1 MNKNKKL
8 KITSFVI
15 SLIVMLFIQSFIED
29 FSFKVYTNEKIEI
42 SQLEPSSQ
50 YSNNFKINS
59 IYQGDKLLD
68 LNKVDIKGWTKANTK
83 TGYPIQTNGYSK
95 DNKLS
100 IKPSPRLMF
109 NKLTVNF
116 ETSPK
121 YSTAVMT
128 YLKDH
133 TMTMYASSSD
143 NRSYVDINYTD
154 FLSILTQ
161 TLIFI
166 GSIVLF
172 SFFIYNLIRRIEK
185 AENKKKEILYIGKD
199 YILNFL
205 VFSVSV
211 YGLSKL
217 RDHVNNEIYF
227 TFFRAPFTYND
238 LVEFISIVFLASL
251 GMKSIY
257 KRKQNIKAL
266 DMTNWILFI
275 LNPFM
280 SFYILESAYNPN
292 FASMEIIY
300 ILINA
305 LILFL
310 IQILIYIVIR
320 KKRLSMIFILV
331 LSIAF
336 GIANDALYILRDSPL
351 IPAFLGS
358 LGVAAD
364 VAKDTVIQL
373 NGHSLMAF
381 SLASLWL
388 LVVSSINEGKIT
400 ISKKSYAKQLV
411 GYCAMF
417 GLITVVS
424 VNYFIK
430 QNGVGVNLWRPSRTY
445 YVEGSP
451 YSFYRILANQIITAP
466 KGYNEKEVE
475 DTLEEYYNK
484 DIGTKGNKKPNIVII
499 QSEALADYYGKG
511 NLKLS
516 ENPIAFQR
524 SLDENAI
531 QGKAYVSVLGGGT
544 VNSEYETLTSV
555 PLTFFPLGAY
565 PFQQYVKEG
574 HTSVARVLE
583 NQGYQTFI
591 THPNKPTNYS
601 RQEAWPNLGFKNMAF
616 LGDYD
621 NSPESFEPT
630 NGFLKESVAFDKIK
644 EQFEKKP
651 ADKPL
656 FAYLVT
662 MQNHGGYTSNVPG
675 KIKVLNET
683 NGDDQG
689 ASHYV
694 NLLKKSDEDLKRL
707 VEYFKAY
714 KEPTILC
721 IFGDHQPQNYDVFMK
736 LIKSGG
742 DYTNKDVFYTPL
754 TIWANYD
761 IDEEKDLDIS
771 VNELTPYLL
780 EKAGGI
786 KLSAYQKYMLDIH
799 KDYPIISTKQI
810 YNNKGEEVSKDEEFQ
825 KRNNKLNSIIYY
837 EMKQDTKSN
846 KYFNE
851 ASK

>member
-205 VFSVSV
+205 VFGVSV

-217 RDHVNNEIYF
+217 RDHVNNEVYF
-227 TFFRAPFTYND
+227 TFFHAPFTYND

>member
-205 VFSVSV
+205 VFGVSV

-292 FASMEIIY
+292 FASMEVIY

-310 IQILIYIVIR
+310 IQVLIYIVIR

-388 LVVSSINEGKIT
+388 LVISSINEGKIT

-451 YSFYRILANQIITAP
+451 YSFYRIFANQILTAP
-466 KGYNEKEVE
+466 RGYDEKEVE
-475 DTLEEYYNK
+475 NTLEEYYNK
-484 DIGTKGNKKPNIVII
+484 DIGTKDNKKPNIVMI

-524 SLDENAI
+524 SLEENAI
-531 QGKAYVSVLGGGT
+531 QGNAYVSVLGGGT

-565 PFQQYVKEG
+565 PFQQYVK
-574 HTSVARVLE
+574 
-583 NQGYQTFI
+583 
-591 THPNKPTNYS
+591 
-601 RQEAWPNLGFKNMAF
+601 
-616 LGDYD
+616 
-621 NSPESFEPT
+621 
-630 NGFLKESVAFDKIK
+630 
-644 EQFEKKP
+644 
-651 ADKPL
+651 
-656 FAYLVT
+656 
-662 MQNHGGYTSNVPG
+662 
-675 KIKVLNET
+675 
-683 NGDDQG
+683 
-689 ASHYV
+689 
-694 NLLKKSDEDLKRL
+694 
-707 VEYFKAY
+707 
-714 KEPTILC
+714 
-721 IFGDHQPQNYDVFMK
+721 
-736 LIKSGG
+736 
-742 DYTNKDVFYTPL
+742 
-754 TIWANYD
+754 
-761 IDEEKDLDIS
+761 
-771 VNELTPYLL
+771 
-780 EKAGGI
+780 
-786 KLSAYQKYMLDIH
+786 
-799 KDYPIISTKQI
+799 
-810 YNNKGEEVSKDEEFQ
+810 
-825 KRNNKLNSIIYY
+825 
-837 EMKQDTKSN
+837 
-846 KYFNE
+846 
-851 ASK
+851 

>member
-1 MNKNKKL
+1 
-8 KITSFVI
+8 
-15 SLIVMLFIQSFIED
+15 
-29 FSFKVYTNEKIEI
+29 
-42 SQLEPSSQ
+42 
-50 YSNNFKINS
+50 
-59 IYQGDKLLD
+59 
-68 LNKVDIKGWTKANTK
+68 
-83 TGYPIQTNGYSK
+83 
-95 DNKLS
+95 
-100 IKPSPRLMF
+100 
-109 NKLTVNF
+109 
-116 ETSPK
+116 
-121 YSTAVMT
+121 
-128 YLKDH
+128 
-133 TMTMYASSSD
+133 
-143 NRSYVDINYTD
+143 
-154 FLSILTQ
+154 
-161 TLIFI
+161 
-166 GSIVLF
+166 
-172 SFFIYNLIRRIEK
+172 
-185 AENKKKEILYIGKD
+185 
-199 YILNFL
+199 
-205 VFSVSV
+205 
-211 YGLSKL
+211 
-217 RDHVNNEIYF
+217 
-227 TFFRAPFTYND
+227 
-238 LVEFISIVFLASL
+238 
-251 GMKSIY
+251 
-257 KRKQNIKAL
+257 
-266 DMTNWILFI
+266 
-275 LNPFM
+275 
-280 SFYILESAYNPN
+280 
-292 FASMEIIY
+292 
-300 ILINA
+300 
-305 LILFL
+305 
-310 IQILIYIVIR
+310 
-320 KKRLSMIFILV
+320 
-331 LSIAF
+331 
-336 GIANDALYILRDSPL
+336 
-351 IPAFLGS
+351 
-358 LGVAAD
+358 
-364 VAKDTVIQL
+364 
-373 NGHSLMAF
+373 MAF
-381 SLASLWL
+381 TLFSLWL
-388 LVVSSINEGKIT
+388 LTISSINEGKIKVSK
-400 ISKKSYAKQLV
+400 ISYIKQLA
-411 GYCAMF
+411 GYSAVF
-417 GLITVVS
+417 ALITVVS

-430 QNGVGVNLWRPSRTY
+430 QNGVGVNLWRPTRTY

-630 NGFLKESVAFDKIK
+630 NGFLKDSVAFDKIK

-771 VNELTPYLL
+771 VNQLTPYLL

-810 YNNKGEEVSKDEEFQ
+810 YNNKGEEVSRDEEFQ

-837 EMKQDTKSN
+837 EMKQDKKSN

>member
-1 MNKNKKL
+1 M
-8 KITSFVI
+8 
-15 SLIVMLFIQSFIED
+15 QSFIED
-29 FSFKVYTNEKIEI
+29 FSFKVYTNENIEI
-42 SQLEPSSQ
+42 SQNIIGSE

-59 IYQGDKLLD
+59 IYVGDKLLD
-68 LNKVDIKGWTKANTK
+68 LNKVDIKGWKKADTK
-83 TGYPIQTNGYSK
+83 TGYPIQTNGFSEG
-95 DNKLS
+95 NKLS
-100 IKPSPRLMF
+100 FKPSLAMMF

-116 ETSPK
+116 ETGPE
-121 YSTAVMT
+121 YTRAIMT

-133 TMTMYASSSD
+133 TMTMYANSTE
-143 NRSYVDINYTD
+143 NRSYVDIYYTD
-154 FLSILTQ
+154 FLSILMQ
-161 TLIFI
+161 SLIFI
-166 GSIVLF
+166 ASVILF
-172 SFFIYNLIRRIEK
+172 AFFIYNIINRIKNLERG
-185 AENKKKEILYIGKD
+185 KKEILYIAKD
-199 YILNFL
+199 YVLNFIIL
-205 VFSVSV
+205 GISLF
-211 YGLSKL
+211 GLSKL
-217 RDHVNNEIYF
+217 NDHINGFYC
-227 TFFRAPFTYND
+227 TFFNTPYTFKD
-238 LVEFISIVFLASL
+238 IIVFIAIVFLASL
-251 GMKSIY
+251 GIKSIY
-257 KRKQNIKAL
+257 KKYPENKKINIG
-266 DMTNWILFI
+266 NWVLFI
-275 LNPFM
+275 LNPFV
-280 SFYILESAYNPN
+280 SFYILESAYNPSLS
-292 FASMEIIY
+292 SMELIY
-300 ILINA
+300 VLINA

-310 IQILIYIVIR
+310 IQVLIYIVIR
-320 KKRLSMIFILV
+320 KKRFSMMFILV
-331 LSIAF
+331 VSIAF

-373 NGHSLMAF
+373 NGQSMMAF
-381 SLASLWL
+381 SLACLWL
-388 LVVSSINEGKIT
+388 LVISSVNEGKIK

-411 GYCAMF
+411 GYASLF
-417 GLITVVS
+417 ALITVVS

-451 YSFYRILANQIITAP
+451 YSFYRIFANQILTAP
-466 KGYNEKEVE
+466 QGYDEKEVE
-475 DTLEEYYNK
+475 DTLEKYYNK
-484 DIGTKGNKKPNIVII
+484 DIGTKGDKKPNIVII

-511 NLKLS
+511 DLKLS

-531 QGKAYVSVLGGGT
+531 QGNAYVSVLGGGT

-565 PFQQYVKEG
+565 PFQQYVKDG

-583 NQGYQTFI
+583 DQGYQTFI

-601 RQEAWPNLGFKNMAF
+601 RQEVWPNLGFKNVAF

-630 NGFLKESVAFDKIK
+630 NGFMKDSVAFDKIK
-644 EQFEKKP
+644 EQFENKQS
-651 ADKPL
+651 DKPL

-675 KIKVLNET
+675 DIKVLNET

-694 NLLKKSDEDLKRL
+694 NLLKKSDEDLKNL
-707 VEYFKAY
+707 VEYFKSY
-714 KEPTILC
+714 KEPTIIA

-742 DYTNKDVFYTPL
+742 NYTNKDVFYTPL

-761 IDEEKDLDIS
+761 IDEEKDVNIS
-771 VNELTPYLL
+771 VNQLTPYLL

-786 KLSAYQKYMLDIH
+786 KLSAYQKYMLDMH

-810 YNNKGEEVSKDEEFQ
+810 YNDKGEEVGKDEEFQ
-825 KRNNKLNSIIYY
+825 KRNNKLNSLIYY
-837 EMKQDTKSN
+837 EMKQDTKSD
-846 KYFNE
+846 KYFNK

>member
-205 VFSVSV
+205 VFGVSV

-292 FASMEIIY
+292 FASMEVIY

-310 IQILIYIVIR
+310 IQVLIYIVIR

-388 LVVSSINEGKIT
+388 LVISSINEGKIT

-411 GYCAMF
+411 GYCTMF

-451 YSFYRILANQIITAP
+451 YSFYRIFANQILTAP
-466 KGYNEKEVE
+466 RGYDEKEVE
-475 DTLEEYYNK
+475 NTLEEYYNK
-484 DIGTKGNKKPNIVII
+484 DIGTKDNKKPNIVMI

-524 SLDENAI
+524 SLEENAI
-531 QGKAYVSVLGGGT
+531 QGNAYVSVLGGGT

-574 HTSVARVLE
+574 HTSVARILE

>member
-1 MNKNKKL
+1 MDKNKKL
-8 KITSFVI
+8 KISSFVI
-15 SLIVMLFIQSFIED
+15 SLIIMLFMQSFIED
-29 FSFKVYTNEKIEI
+29 FSYKVYTNENIEI
-42 SQLEPSSQ
+42 SQVEPTSQ
-50 YSNNFKINS
+50 YSDNFKINS
-59 IYQGDKLLD
+59 IYIGDKLLD
-68 LNKVDIKGWTKANTK
+68 LDKIDLKGWEKSKTD
-83 TGYPIQTNGYSK
+83 TGYPIQTNGYKK

-100 IKPSPRLMF
+100 IKPSPSLMF

-116 ETSPK
+116 ETGSK
-121 YSTAVMT
+121 FSTAVMT

-133 TMTMYASSSD
+133 TMTMYAGSSD

-154 FLSILTQ
+154 FVSILVQ

-166 GSIVLF
+166 GSIILF
-172 SFFIYNLIRRIEK
+172 SLFIENLMRRILEK
-185 AENKKKEILYIGKD
+185 ENKKKEILYIAKD
-199 YILNFL
+199 YILNFI
-205 VFSVSV
+205 VFGFSVWT
-211 YGLSKL
+211 LKKL
-217 RDHVNNEIYF
+217 KGHVSEEVYF
-227 TFFRAPFTYND
+227 TFFHAPYTYTD
-238 LVEFISIVFLASL
+238 LLAFISIVFLASL
-251 GMKSIY
+251 GIKSIY
-257 KRKQNIKAL
+257 KKKSNIKAL
-266 DMTNWILFI
+266 DITNWILFI

-292 FASMEIIY
+292 FGLMEIIY
-300 ILINA
+300 VLINA

-310 IQILIYIVIR
+310 IQVLIYIVIR
-320 KKRLSMIFILV
+320 KKRISMMAIVI
-331 LSIAF
+331 LSIVF

-364 VAKDTVIQL
+364 VAKDTFVQL

-381 SLASLWL
+381 TLFSLWL
-388 LVVSSINEGKIT
+388 LTISSINEGKIKVSK
-400 ISKKSYAKQLV
+400 ISYIKQLA
-411 GYCAMF
+411 GYSAVF
-417 GLITVVS
+417 ALITVVS

-430 QNGVGVNLWRPSRTY
+430 QNGVGVNLWRPTRTY

-630 NGFLKESVAFDKIK
+630 NGFLKDSVAFDKIK

-771 VNELTPYLL
+771 VNQLTPYLL

>member
-1 MNKNKKL
+1 MKRDKKL
-8 KITSFVI
+8 KISSFVI
-15 SLIVMLFIQSFIED
+15 SLIIMLFMQSFIED
-29 FSFKVYTNEKIEI
+29 FSYKVYTNENIEI
-42 SQLEPSSQ
+42 SQIEPVSQ
-50 YSNNFKINS
+50 YSDNFKINS
-59 IYQGDKLLD
+59 IYVGDKLLD
-68 LNKVDIKGWTKANTK
+68 LNKVDIKGWTKAKTK

-100 IKPSPRLMF
+100 IKPSPSLMF
-109 NKLTVNF
+109 NKLSVNF

-154 FLSILTQ
+154 FISILTQ

-166 GSIVLF
+166 GSIILF
-172 SFFIYNLIRRIEK
+172 SFFIYNLMRRIEE
-185 AENKKKEILYIGKD
+185 ASDKKKEILYIGKD
-199 YILNFL
+199 YILNFIIL
-205 VFSVSV
+205 GVSIF
-211 YGLSKL
+211 GLSKL
-217 RDHVNNEIYF
+217 KAHVPDEEFF
-227 TFFRAPFTYND
+227 TFFNAPYSYHD
-238 LVEFISIVFLASL
+238 LISFISIVFLASL
-251 GMKSIY
+251 GIKSIY
-257 KRKQNIKAL
+257 KRKSNIKSL
-266 DMTNWILFI
+266 DITNWILFI

-292 FASMEIIY
+292 FGSMELIY

-310 IQILIYIVIR
+310 IQVLIYIVIR

-388 LVVSSINEGKIT
+388 LMISSINEGKIK
-400 ISKKSYAKQLV
+400 ISKISYVKQLA
-411 GYCAMF
+411 GYSAIF
-417 GLITVVS
+417 ALITVVS

-466 KGYNEKEVE
+466 KGFDEKEVE
-475 DTLEEYYNK
+475 NTLEEYYNK
-484 DIGTKGNKKPNIVII
+484 DIGTKDNKKPNIVII

-531 QGKAYVSVLGGGT
+531 QGNAYVSVLGGGT

-583 NQGYQTFI
+583 DQGYQTFI

-601 RQEAWPNLGFKNMAF
+601 RQEVWPNLGFKNIAF

-630 NGFLKESVAFDKIK
+630 NGFMKDSVAFDKIK

-651 ADKPL
+651 ADTPL

-675 KIKVLNET
+675 KIKVLNEN

-694 NLLKKSDEDLKRL
+694 NLLKKSDEDLKNL
-707 VEYFKAY
+707 VEYFKSY
-714 KEPTILC
+714 KEPTIIC

-736 LIKSGG
+736 LIKSS
-742 DYTNKDVFYTPL
+742 DNYTNKDVFYTPL

-761 IDEEKDLDIS
+761 IDEEKDVNLS
-771 VNELTPYLL
+771 VNYLTPYLL

-786 KLSAYQKYMLDIH
+786 KLSAYQKYMLDMH

-810 YNNKGEEVSKDEEFQ
+810 FNNEGLEVSKDEQFQ
-825 KRNNKLNSIIYY
+825 KRNNKLNSLIYY
-837 EMKQDTKSN
+837 EMKQDSKSD
-846 KYFNE
+846 KYFNK

>member
-29 FSFKVYTNEKIEI
+29 FSYKVYTNEKIEI

-68 LNKVDIKGWTKANTK
+68 LNKVDIKGWTKADTK

-205 VFSVSV
+205 VFGVSV

-238 LVEFISIVFLASL
+238 LVGFISIVFLASL

-292 FASMEIIY
+292 FASMEVIY

-310 IQILIYIVIR
+310 IQVLIYIVIR

-451 YSFYRILANQIITAP
+451 YSFYRIFANQILTAP
-466 KGYNEKEVE
+466 RGYDEKEVE
-475 DTLEEYYNK
+475 NTLEEYYNK
-484 DIGTKGNKKPNIVII
+484 DIGTKDNKKPNIVMI

-524 SLDENAI
+524 SLEENAI
-531 QGKAYVSVLGGGT
+531 QGNAYVSVLGGGT

-574 HTSVARVLE
+574 HTSVARILE
-583 NQGYQTFI
+583 NQGYETFI

-601 RQEAWPNLGFKNMAF
+601 RQEAWPNLGFKNIAF
-616 LGDYD
+616 LPDYD
-621 NSPESFEPT
+621 QNPNNFEST
-630 NGFLKESVAFDKIK
+630 NGFLKDSVAYDKIK
-644 EQFEKKP
+644 EQFENKSD
-651 ADKPL
+651 DKPL
-656 FAYLVT
+656 FAYLVS
-662 MQNHGGYTSNVPG
+662 MQNHGGYTSNIPG
-675 KIKVLNET
+675 GIKVLNEN

-694 NLLKKSDEDLKRL
+694 NLLKKSDEDLKNL
-707 VEYFKAY
+707 IEYFKSY

-736 LIKSGG
+736 LINSN
-742 DYTNKDVFYTPL
+742 DNYTNKDVFHTPL

-761 IDEEKDLDIS
+761 IEEDKDVNIS
-771 VNELTPYLL
+771 VNYLMPYLL

-786 KLSAYQKYMLDIH
+786 KLSAYQKYMLDMH

-810 YNNKGEEVSKDEEFQ
+810 YNNEGQEVSKDEEFI
-825 KRNNKLNSIIYY
+825 KRNNKLNSLIYY

>member
-185 AENKKKEILYIGKD
+185 SENKKKEILYIGKD

-205 VFSVSV
+205 VFGVSV

-238 LVEFISIVFLASL
+238 LVGFISIVFLASL

-292 FASMEIIY
+292 FASMEVIY

-310 IQILIYIVIR
+310 IQVLIYIVIR

-358 LGVAAD
+358 LGVD
-364 VAKDTVIQL
+364 RK
-373 NGHSLMAF
+373 S
-381 SLASLWL
+381 
-388 LVVSSINEGKIT
+388 VV
-400 ISKKSYAKQLV
+400 
-411 GYCAMF
+411 
-417 GLITVVS
+417 
-424 VNYFIK
+424 
-430 QNGVGVNLWRPSRTY
+430 
-445 YVEGSP
+445 
-451 YSFYRILANQIITAP
+451 
-466 KGYNEKEVE
+466 
-475 DTLEEYYNK
+475 
-484 DIGTKGNKKPNIVII
+484 
-499 QSEALADYYGKG
+499 
-511 NLKLS
+511 
-516 ENPIAFQR
+516 
-524 SLDENAI
+524 
-531 QGKAYVSVLGGGT
+531 
-544 VNSEYETLTSV
+544 
-555 PLTFFPLGAY
+555 
-565 PFQQYVKEG
+565 
-574 HTSVARVLE
+574 
-583 NQGYQTFI
+583 
-591 THPNKPTNYS
+591 
-601 RQEAWPNLGFKNMAF
+601 
-616 LGDYD
+616 
-621 NSPESFEPT
+621 
-630 NGFLKESVAFDKIK
+630 
-644 EQFEKKP
+644 
-651 ADKPL
+651 
-656 FAYLVT
+656 
-662 MQNHGGYTSNVPG
+662 
-675 KIKVLNET
+675 
-683 NGDDQG
+683 
-689 ASHYV
+689 
-694 NLLKKSDEDLKRL
+694 
-707 VEYFKAY
+707 
-714 KEPTILC
+714 
-721 IFGDHQPQNYDVFMK
+721 
-736 LIKSGG
+736 
-742 DYTNKDVFYTPL
+742 
-754 TIWANYD
+754 
-761 IDEEKDLDIS
+761 
-771 VNELTPYLL
+771 
-780 EKAGGI
+780 
-786 KLSAYQKYMLDIH
+786 
-799 KDYPIISTKQI
+799 
-810 YNNKGEEVSKDEEFQ
+810 
-825 KRNNKLNSIIYY
+825 
-837 EMKQDTKSN
+837 
-846 KYFNE
+846 
-851 ASK
+851 

>member
-1 MNKNKKL
+1 M
-8 KITSFVI
+8 
-15 SLIVMLFIQSFIED
+15 QSFIED
-29 FSFKVYTNEKIEI
+29 FSFKVYTNENIEI
-42 SQLEPSSQ
+42 SQNITGSE
-50 YSNNFKINS
+50 YSDNFKINS
-59 IYQGDKLLD
+59 IYVGDKLLD
-68 LNKVDIKGWTKANTK
+68 LDKVDIKGWEKADTK
-83 TGYPIQTNGYSK
+83 TGYPIQTNGFSEG
-95 DNKLS
+95 NKLS
-100 IKPSPRLMF
+100 FKPSLAMMF

-116 ETSPK
+116 ETSPE
-121 YSTAVMT
+121 YSRAIMT

-133 TMTMYASSSD
+133 TMTMYANSTE
-143 NRSYVDINYTD
+143 NRSYVDIYYTD
-154 FLSILTQ
+154 FLSILMQ
-161 TLIFI
+161 SLIFI
-166 GSIVLF
+166 ASVILF
-172 SFFIYNLIRRIEK
+172 AFFIYNIINRIK
-185 AENKKKEILYIGKD
+185 NLDKGKKEILYIGKD
-199 YILNFL
+199 YVLNFIVL
-205 VFSVSV
+205 GISLF
-211 YGLSKL
+211 GLSKL
-217 RDHVNNEIYF
+217 NDHINEIYC
-227 TFFRAPFTYND
+227 TFFNTPYTYKD
-238 LVEFISIVFLASL
+238 IIVFIAMVFLASL
-251 GMKSIY
+251 GIKSIY
-257 KRKQNIKAL
+257 KKYPENKKINIG
-266 DMTNWILFI
+266 NWVLFI
-275 LNPFM
+275 LNPFV

-292 FASMEIIY
+292 LSSMELIY
-300 ILINA
+300 VLINA

-310 IQILIYIVIR
+310 IQVLIYIVIR
-320 KKRLSMIFILV
+320 KKRLSMIFILLV
-331 LSIAF
+331 SIAF

-373 NGHSLMAF
+373 NGQSMMAF
-381 SLASLWL
+381 SLACLWL
-388 LVVSSINEGKIT
+388 LVISSINEGKIK

-411 GYCAMF
+411 GYASLF
-417 GLITVVS
+417 ALITVVS

-451 YSFYRILANQIITAP
+451 YSFYRIFANQILTAP
-466 KGYNEKEVE
+466 QGYDEKEVE

-484 DIGTKGNKKPNIVII
+484 DIGTKGDKKPNIVII

-511 NLKLS
+511 DLKLS

-531 QGKAYVSVLGGGT
+531 QGNAYVSVLGGGT

-565 PFQQYVKEG
+565 PFQQYVKDG

-583 NQGYQTFI
+583 DQGYQTFI

-601 RQEAWPNLGFKNMAF
+601 RQEVWPNLGFKNVAF

-630 NGFLKESVAFDKIK
+630 NGFMKDSVAFDKIK
-644 EQFEKKP
+644 EQFENKQS
-651 ADKPL
+651 DKPL

-675 KIKVLNET
+675 DIKVLNET

-694 NLLKKSDEDLKRL
+694 NLLKKSDEDLKNL
-707 VEYFKAY
+707 VEYFKSY
-714 KEPTILC
+714 KEPTIIA

-742 DYTNKDVFYTPL
+742 NYTNKDVFYTPL

-761 IDEEKDLDIS
+761 IDEEKDVNIS
-771 VNELTPYLL
+771 VNQLTPYLL

-786 KLSAYQKYMLDIH
+786 KLSAYQKYMLDMH

-825 KRNNKLNSIIYY
+825 KRNNKLNSLIYY
-837 EMKQDTKSN
+837 EMKQDTKSD
-846 KYFNE
+846 KYFNK

>member
-1 MNKNKKL
+1 M
-8 KITSFVI
+8 
-15 SLIVMLFIQSFIED
+15 QSFIED
-29 FSFKVYTNEKIEI
+29 FSFKVYTNENIEI
-42 SQLEPSSQ
+42 SQNITGSE
-50 YSNNFKINS
+50 YSDNFKINS
-59 IYQGDKLLD
+59 IYVGDKLLD
-68 LNKVDIKGWTKANTK
+68 LDKVDIKGWEKADTK
-83 TGYPIQTNGYSK
+83 TGYPIQTNGFSEG
-95 DNKLS
+95 NKLS
-100 IKPSPRLMF
+100 FKPSLAMMF

-116 ETSPK
+116 ETSPE
-121 YSTAVMT
+121 YSRAIMT

-133 TMTMYASSSD
+133 TMTMYANSTE
-143 NRSYVDINYTD
+143 NRSYVDIYYTD
-154 FLSILTQ
+154 FLSILMQ
-161 TLIFI
+161 SLIFI
-166 GSIVLF
+166 ASVILF
-172 SFFIYNLIRRIEK
+172 AFFIYNIINRIK
-185 AENKKKEILYIGKD
+185 NLDKGKKEILYIGKD
-199 YILNFL
+199 YVLNFIVL
-205 VFSVSV
+205 GISLF
-211 YGLSKL
+211 GLSKL
-217 RDHVNNEIYF
+217 NDHINEIYC
-227 TFFRAPFTYND
+227 TFFNTPYTYKD
-238 LVEFISIVFLASL
+238 IIVFVAMVFLASL
-251 GMKSIY
+251 GIKSIY
-257 KRKQNIKAL
+257 KKYPEHKKVNIG
-266 DMTNWILFI
+266 NWVLFI
-275 LNPFM
+275 LNPFV
-280 SFYILESAYNPN
+280 SFYILESAYNPSLS
-292 FASMEIIY
+292 SMELIY
-300 ILINA
+300 VLINA

-310 IQILIYIVIR
+310 IQVLIYIVIR
-320 KKRLSMIFILV
+320 KKRFSMMFILV
-331 LSIAF
+331 VSIAF

-373 NGHSLMAF
+373 NGQSMMAF
-381 SLASLWL
+381 SLACLWL
-388 LVVSSINEGKIT
+388 LVISSVNEGKIK

-411 GYCAMF
+411 GYASLF
-417 GLITVVS
+417 ALITVVS

-451 YSFYRILANQIITAP
+451 YSFYRIFANQILTAP
-466 KGYNEKEVE
+466 QGYDEKEVE

-484 DIGTKGNKKPNIVII
+484 DIGTKGDKKPNIVII

-511 NLKLS
+511 DLKLS

-531 QGKAYVSVLGGGT
+531 QGNAYVSVLGGGT

-565 PFQQYVKEG
+565 PFQQYVKDG

-583 NQGYQTFI
+583 DQGYQTFI

-601 RQEAWPNLGFKNMAF
+601 RQEVWPNLGFKNVAF

-630 NGFLKESVAFDKIK
+630 NGFMKDSVAFDKIK
-644 EQFEKKP
+644 EQFENKQS
-651 ADKPL
+651 DKPL

-675 KIKVLNET
+675 DIKVLNET

-694 NLLKKSDEDLKRL
+694 NLLKKSDEDLKNL
-707 VEYFKAY
+707 VEYFKSY
-714 KEPTILC
+714 KEPTIIA

-742 DYTNKDVFYTPL
+742 NYTNKDVFYTPL

-761 IDEEKDLDIS
+761 IDEEKDVNIS
-771 VNELTPYLL
+771 VNQLTPYLL

-786 KLSAYQKYMLDIH
+786 KLSAYQKYMLDMH

-825 KRNNKLNSIIYY
+825 KRNNKLNSLIYY
-837 EMKQDTKSN
+837 EMKQDTKSD
-846 KYFNE
+846 KYFNK

>member
-1 MNKNKKL
+1 M
-8 KITSFVI
+8 
-15 SLIVMLFIQSFIED
+15 QSFIED
-29 FSFKVYTNEKIEI
+29 FSFKVYTNENIEI
-42 SQLEPSSQ
+42 SQNTTGSE
-50 YSNNFKINS
+50 YSDNFKINS
-59 IYQGDKLLD
+59 IYVGDKLLD
-68 LNKVDIKGWTKANTK
+68 LNKVDIKGWEKADTK
-83 TGYPIQTNGYSK
+83 TGYPIQTNGFSEG
-95 DNKLS
+95 NKLS
-100 IKPSPRLMF
+100 FKPSLAMMF

-116 ETSPK
+116 ETSPE
-121 YSTAVMT
+121 YSRAIMT

-133 TMTMYASSSD
+133 TMTMYANSTE
-143 NRSYVDINYTD
+143 NRSYVDIYYTD
-154 FLSILTQ
+154 FLSILMQ
-161 TLIFI
+161 SLIFI
-166 GSIVLF
+166 ASVILF
-172 SFFIYNLIRRIEK
+172 AFFIYNIINRIK
-185 AENKKKEILYIGKD
+185 NLDKGKKEILYIGKD
-199 YILNFL
+199 YVLNFIVL
-205 VFSVSV
+205 GISLF
-211 YGLSKL
+211 GLSKL
-217 RDHVNNEIYF
+217 NDHINEIYC
-227 TFFRAPFTYND
+227 TFFNTPYTYKD
-238 LVEFISIVFLASL
+238 IIVFIAMVFLASL
-251 GMKSIY
+251 GIKSIY
-257 KRKQNIKAL
+257 KKYPENKKINIG
-266 DMTNWILFI
+266 NWVLFI
-275 LNPFM
+275 LNPFV

-292 FASMEIIY
+292 LSSMELIY
-300 ILINA
+300 VLINA

-310 IQILIYIVIR
+310 IQVLIYIVIR
-320 KKRLSMIFILV
+320 KKRLSMIFILLV
-331 LSIAF
+331 SIAF

-373 NGHSLMAF
+373 NGQSMMAF
-381 SLASLWL
+381 SLACLWL
-388 LVVSSINEGKIT
+388 LVISSINEGKIK

-411 GYCAMF
+411 GYASLF
-417 GLITVVS
+417 ALITVVS

-451 YSFYRILANQIITAP
+451 YSFYRIFANQILTAP
-466 KGYNEKEVE
+466 QGYDEKEVE

-484 DIGTKGNKKPNIVII
+484 DIGTKGDKKPNIVII

-511 NLKLS
+511 DLKLS

-531 QGKAYVSVLGGGT
+531 QGNAYVSVLGGGT

-565 PFQQYVKEG
+565 PFQQYVKDG

-583 NQGYQTFI
+583 DQGYQTFI

-601 RQEAWPNLGFKNMAF
+601 RQEVWPNLGFKNVAF

-630 NGFLKESVAFDKIK
+630 NGFMKDSVAFDKIK
-644 EQFEKKP
+644 EQFENKQS
-651 ADKPL
+651 DKPL

-675 KIKVLNET
+675 DIKVLNET

-694 NLLKKSDEDLKRL
+694 NLLKKSDEDLKNL
-707 VEYFKAY
+707 VEYFKSY
-714 KEPTILC
+714 KEPTIIA

-742 DYTNKDVFYTPL
+742 NYTNKDVFYTPL

-761 IDEEKDLDIS
+761 IDEEKDVNIS
-771 VNELTPYLL
+771 VNQLTPYLL

-786 KLSAYQKYMLDIH
+786 KLSAYQKYMLDMH

-825 KRNNKLNSIIYY
+825 KRNNKLNSLIYY
-837 EMKQDTKSN
+837 EMKQDTKSD
-846 KYFNE
+846 KYFNK

>member
-1 MNKNKKL
+1 M
-8 KITSFVI
+8 
-15 SLIVMLFIQSFIED
+15 QSFIED
-29 FSFKVYTNEKIEI
+29 FSFKVYTNENIEI
-42 SQLEPSSQ
+42 SQNTTGSE
-50 YSNNFKINS
+50 YSDNFKINS
-59 IYQGDKLLD
+59 IYVGDKLLD
-68 LNKVDIKGWTKANTK
+68 LDKVDIKGWKKADTK
-83 TGYPIQTNGYSK
+83 TGYPIQTNGFSEG
-95 DNKLS
+95 NKLS
-100 IKPSPRLMF
+100 FKPSLAMMF

-116 ETSPK
+116 ETSPE
-121 YSTAVMT
+121 YSRAIMT

-133 TMTMYASSSD
+133 TMTMYANSTE
-143 NRSYVDINYTD
+143 NRSYVDIYYTD
-154 FLSILTQ
+154 FFSIVMQ
-161 TLIFI
+161 SLIFI
-166 GSIVLF
+166 ASVILF
-172 SFFIYNLIRRIEK
+172 AFFIYNIINRIKNLERG
-185 AENKKKEILYIGKD
+185 KKEILYIAKD
-199 YILNFL
+199 YVLNFIIL
-205 VFSVSV
+205 GISLF
-211 YGLSKL
+211 GLSKL
-217 RDHVNNEIYF
+217 NDHINGFYC
-227 TFFRAPFTYND
+227 TFFNTPYTFKD
-238 LVEFISIVFLASL
+238 IIVFIAIVFLASL
-251 GMKSIY
+251 GIKSIY
-257 KRKQNIKAL
+257 KKYPENKKINIG
-266 DMTNWILFI
+266 NWVLFI
-275 LNPFM
+275 LNPFV
-280 SFYILESAYNPN
+280 SFYILESAYNPSLS
-292 FASMEIIY
+292 SMELIY
-300 ILINA
+300 VLINA

-310 IQILIYIVIR
+310 IQVLIYIVIR
-320 KKRLSMIFILV
+320 KKRFSMMFILIV
-331 LSIAF
+331 SIAF

-373 NGHSLMAF
+373 NGQSMMAF
-381 SLASLWL
+381 SLACLWL
-388 LVVSSINEGKIT
+388 LVISSINEGKIK

-411 GYCAMF
+411 GYASLF
-417 GLITVVS
+417 ALITIVS

-451 YSFYRILANQIITAP
+451 YSFYRIFANQILTAP
-466 KGYNEKEVE
+466 QGYDEKEVE

-484 DIGTKGNKKPNIVII
+484 DIGTKGDKKPNIVII

-511 NLKLS
+511 DLKLS

-531 QGKAYVSVLGGGT
+531 QGNAYVSVLGGGT

-565 PFQQYVKEG
+565 PFQQYVKDG

-583 NQGYQTFI
+583 DQGYQTFI

-601 RQEAWPNLGFKNMAF
+601 RQEVWPNLGFKNVAF

-630 NGFLKESVAFDKIK
+630 NGFMKDSVAFDKIK
-644 EQFEKKP
+644 EQFENKQS
-651 ADKPL
+651 DKPL

-675 KIKVLNET
+675 DIKVLNET

-694 NLLKKSDEDLKRL
+694 NLLKKSDEDLKNL
-707 VEYFKAY
+707 VEYFKSY
-714 KEPTILC
+714 KEPTIIA

-742 DYTNKDVFYTPL
+742 NYTNKDVFYTPL

-761 IDEEKDLDIS
+761 IDEEKDVNIS
-771 VNELTPYLL
+771 VNQLTPYLL

-786 KLSAYQKYMLDIH
+786 KLSAYQKYMLDMH

-825 KRNNKLNSIIYY
+825 KRNNKLNSLIYY
-837 EMKQDTKSN
+837 EMKQDTKSD
-846 KYFNE
+846 KYFNK

>member
-1 MNKNKKL
+1 MKKDRKL
-8 KITSFVI
+8 KISSFVV
-15 SLIVMLFIQSFIED
+15 SLIIMLFLQSFIED
-29 FSFKVYTNEKIEI
+29 FSFKVYTNENIEI
-42 SQLEPSSQ
+42 SQTESGSQ
-50 YSNNFKINS
+50 YSDNFKINS

-68 LNKVDIKGWTKANTK
+68 LDKVDMKGWKKSNTK
-83 TGYPIQTNGYSK
+83 TGYPIQTKGYSK

-100 IKPSPRLMF
+100 FKPSPSLMF

-116 ETSPK
+116 ETGPE
-121 YSTAVMT
+121 YATAVMS

-133 TMTMYASSSD
+133 TMTMYANSTD

-154 FLSILTQ
+154 FLSIVGQ
-161 TLIFI
+161 SLIFI
-166 GSIVLF
+166 GSVILF
-172 SFFIYNLIRRIEK
+172 SFFIYNILKRIK
-185 AENKKKEILYIGKD
+185 DLENNKILYIIKD
-199 YILNFL
+199 YSLNFI
-205 VFSVSV
+205 VFAISLFGMLKIKNHVTDEVYTRFFNAPYTYKDIIIFVSM
-211 YGLSKL
+211 
-217 RDHVNNEIYF
+217 
-227 TFFRAPFTYND
+227 
-238 LVEFISIVFLASL
+238 VFLASL
-251 GMKSIY
+251 GIKSIY
-257 KRKQNIKAL
+257 KKYPENNKINIA
-266 DMTNWILFI
+266 NWALFI
-275 LNPFM
+275 LNPFL

-292 FASMEIIY
+292 FSSMELIY
-300 ILINA
+300 VLINA

-310 IQILIYIVIR
+310 IQVLIYIVIR
-320 KKRLSMIFILV
+320 KKRLSMIFIL
-331 LSIAF
+331 LISIAF

-373 NGHSLMAF
+373 SGHSLMAF
-381 SLASLWL
+381 SLASLWMF
-388 LVVSSINEGKIT
+388 VISSINEGKIK
-400 ISKKSYAKQLV
+400 ISKKSYVKQLV
-411 GYCAMF
+411 GYASMF
-417 GLITVVS
+417 AIITVVS

-451 YSFYRILANQIITAP
+451 YSFYRIFANQILTAP
-466 KGYNEKEVE
+466 KGYDEKEVE
-475 DTLEEYYNK
+475 NTLEEYYNK
-484 DIGTKGNKKPNIVII
+484 DIGTKDTKKPNIVII

-531 QGKAYVSVLGGGT
+531 QGNAYVSVLGGGT

-565 PFQQYVKEG
+565 PFQQYVKDG

-583 NQGYQTFI
+583 DQGYQTFI

-601 RQEAWPNLGFKNMAF
+601 RQEVWPNLGFKNVAF

-630 NGFLKESVAFDKIK
+630 NGFMKDSVAFDKIK
-644 EQFEKKP
+644 EQFENKSS
-651 ADKPL
+651 DKPL

-675 KIKVLNET
+675 DIKVLNET

-694 NLLKKSDEDLKRL
+694 NLLKKSDEDLKNL
-707 VEYFKAY
+707 VEYFKSY
-714 KEPTILC
+714 KEPTIIA

-742 DYTNKDVFYTPL
+742 NYTNKDVFYTPL

-761 IDEEKDLDIS
+761 IDEEKDVNIS
-771 VNELTPYLL
+771 VNQLTPYLL

-786 KLSAYQKYMLDIH
+786 KLSAYQKYMLDMH

-825 KRNNKLNSIIYY
+825 KKNNKLNSIIYY
-837 EMKQDTKSN
+837 EMKQDTKSD
-846 KYFNE
+846 KYFNK

>member
-205 VFSVSV
+205 VFGVSV

-292 FASMEIIY
+292 FASMEVIY

-310 IQILIYIVIR
+310 IQVLIYIVIR

>member
-1 MNKNKKL
+1 M
-8 KITSFVI
+8 
-15 SLIVMLFIQSFIED
+15 QSFIED
-29 FSFKVYTNEKIEI
+29 FSFKVYTNENIEI
-42 SQLEPSSQ
+42 SQNTTGSE
-50 YSNNFKINS
+50 YSDNFKINS
-59 IYQGDKLLD
+59 IYVGDKLLD
-68 LNKVDIKGWTKANTK
+68 LDKVDIKGWKKADTK
-83 TGYPIQTNGYSK
+83 TGYPIQTNGFSEG
-95 DNKLS
+95 NKLS
-100 IKPSPRLMF
+100 FKPSLAMMF

-116 ETSPK
+116 ETSPE
-121 YSTAVMT
+121 YSRAIMT

-133 TMTMYASSSD
+133 TMTMYANSTE
-143 NRSYVDINYTD
+143 NRSYVDIYYTD
-154 FLSILTQ
+154 FFSIVMQ
-161 TLIFI
+161 SLIFI
-166 GSIVLF
+166 ASVILF
-172 SFFIYNLIRRIEK
+172 AFFIYNIINRIKNLERG
-185 AENKKKEILYIGKD
+185 KKEILYIAKD
-199 YILNFL
+199 YVLNFIIL
-205 VFSVSV
+205 GISLF
-211 YGLSKL
+211 GLSKL
-217 RDHVNNEIYF
+217 NDHINGFYC
-227 TFFRAPFTYND
+227 TFFNTPYTFKD
-238 LVEFISIVFLASL
+238 IIVFIAIVFLASL
-251 GMKSIY
+251 GIKSIY
-257 KRKQNIKAL
+257 KKYPENKKINIG
-266 DMTNWILFI
+266 NWVLFI
-275 LNPFM
+275 LNPFV
-280 SFYILESAYNPN
+280 SFYILESAYNPSLS
-292 FASMEIIY
+292 SMELIY
-300 ILINA
+300 VLINA

-310 IQILIYIVIR
+310 IQVLIYIVIR
-320 KKRLSMIFILV
+320 KKRFSMIFILV
-331 LSIAF
+331 VSIAF

-373 NGHSLMAF
+373 NGQSMMAF
-381 SLASLWL
+381 SLACLWL
-388 LVVSSINEGKIT
+388 LVISSVNEGKIK

-411 GYCAMF
+411 GYASLF
-417 GLITVVS
+417 ALITVVS

-451 YSFYRILANQIITAP
+451 YSFYRIFANQILTAP
-466 KGYNEKEVE
+466 QGYDEKEVE
-475 DTLEEYYNK
+475 DTLEKYYNK
-484 DIGTKGNKKPNIVII
+484 DIGTKGDKKPNIVII

-511 NLKLS
+511 DLKLS

-531 QGKAYVSVLGGGT
+531 QGNAYVSVLGGGT

-565 PFQQYVKEG
+565 PFQQYVKDG

-583 NQGYQTFI
+583 DQGYQTFI

-601 RQEAWPNLGFKNMAF
+601 RQEVWPNLGFKNVAF

-630 NGFLKESVAFDKIK
+630 NGFMKDSVAFDKIK
-644 EQFEKKP
+644 EQFENKQS
-651 ADKPL
+651 DKPL

-675 KIKVLNET
+675 DIKVLNET

-694 NLLKKSDEDLKRL
+694 NLLKKSDEDLKNL
-707 VEYFKAY
+707 VEYFKSY
-714 KEPTILC
+714 KEPTIIA

-742 DYTNKDVFYTPL
+742 NYTNKDVFYTPL

-761 IDEEKDLDIS
+761 IDEEKDVNIS
-771 VNELTPYLL
+771 VNQLTPYLL

-786 KLSAYQKYMLDIH
+786 KLSAYQKYMLDMH

-810 YNNKGEEVSKDEEFQ
+810 YNDKGEEVGKDEEFQ
-825 KRNNKLNSIIYY
+825 KRNNKLNSLIYY
-837 EMKQDTKSN
+837 EMKQDTKSD
-846 KYFNE
+846 KYFNK